1 MASWNFRRGLCLY
14 QLKRQMDLANMRN
27 LSTTV
32 KKLGGG
38 YVAHGGDV
46 VKVPTKLDIGNR
58 EVIISQFFKELKGL
72 KLLYLSGGRIR
83 DQR

>member
-58 EVIISQFFKELKGL
+58 EVIISQIFKGVKRF
-72 KLLYLSGGRIR
+72 KVS
-83 DQR
+83 

>member
-1 MASWNFRRGLCLY
+1 
-14 QLKRQMDLANMRN
+14 MDLANMRN

-58 EVIISQFFKELKGL
+58 EVIISQIF
-72 KLLYLSGGRIR
+72 
-83 DQR
+83 

>member
-58 EVIISQFFKELKGL
+58 EVIIISQFF
-72 KLLYLSGGRIR
+72 
-83 DQR
+83 